1 MLVCVCVQV
10 VEMNEALLANNVKAS
25 VRASPEEGEQ
35 ERERE
40 RDWGSEMARTE
51 AGREIQNFPIGKHI
65 QHGVKEF
72 RLPFFAY

>member
-40 RDWGSEMARTE
+40 RETGEVRW
-51 AGREIQNFPIGKHI
+51 RERKREGKYKI
-65 QHGVKEF
+65 FQLASTYNMG
-72 RLPFFAY
+72 